1 MAKKKKEEVIENK
14 PLRDEAVAIVRN
26 AGVTPRKARLVID
39 LVRGKTL
46 VEAYDILNNLNKAA
60 SPIVL
65 KLIKSAEANAVNNFK
80 MDPESLYIKT
90 IYAGDGAKL
99 KRYLP
104 RAKGSASGLVKRL
117 CNITVIVSSKGAK
130 YGSKS

>member
-26 AGVTPRKARLVID
+26 A
-39 LVRGKTL
+39 
-46 VEAYDILNNLNKAA
+46 AA

-117 CNITVIVSSKGAK
+117 CNITVIVSSKGAN
-130 YGSKS
+130 

>member
-1 MAKKKKEEVIENK
+1 MAKKKEEKVET
-14 PLRDEAVAIVRN
+14 PLREEAMASVTN

-46 VEAYDILNNLNKAA
+46 AEAYDILTNLNRAA

-65 KLIKSAEANAVNNFK
+65 KVIKSAEANAVNNFH
-80 MDPESLYIKT
+80 MTPESLYIKT
-90 IYAGDGAKL
+90 IYAGDGRRL
-99 KRYLP
+99 KRFLP

-117 CNITVIVSSKGAK
+117 CHITVVVSSKG
-130 YGSKS
+130 GN

>member
-104 RAKGSASGLVKRL
+104 RAKGA
-117 CNITVIVSSKGAK
+117 N
-130 YGSKS
+130 

>member
-46 VEAYDILNNLNKAA
+46 VEAYDIL
-60 SPIVL
+60 
-65 KLIKSAEANAVNNFK
+65 
-80 MDPESLYIKT
+80 T
-90 IYAGDGAKL
+90 I
-99 KRYLP
+99 
-104 RAKGSASGLVKRL
+104 
-117 CNITVIVSSKGAK
+117 
-130 YGSKS
+130 